1 MLPNI
6 LICGTPGTGK
16 TQLCKALV
24 EAQPDFEHVNLSE
37 LVVADPKLREDYDE
51 ASQSWILNDDAIVDC
66 LEEKMARGGVVLDTH
81 SLIDYFPER
90 WFDLVIVLEADNTV
104 LFDRLSRRGYS
115 VEKVQEN
122 VQCEI
127 MKVVRDEA
135 LESYTEEIVQ
145 ILPSNTIDDMES
157 NLERIQGW
165 INLYK
170 QNMDE

>member
-16 TQLCKALV
+16 TQLSKMLS
-24 EAQPDFEHVNLSE
+24 ESEKNLEHVNLSE
-37 LVVADPKLREDYDE
+37 VVVREPNLREEYDQ
-51 ASQSWILNDDAIVDC
+51 ASQSWILNDDAVIDY
-66 LEEKMARGGVVLDTH
+66 LEEKMAKGGIILDTH

-115 VEKVQEN
+115 IEKVQEN
-122 VQCEI
+122 VECEI

-135 LESYTEEIVQ
+135 VESYAHEIVQ
-145 ILPSNTIDDMES
+145 ILPSNTLDELES
-157 NLERIQGW
+157 NLERLQAW
-165 INLYK
+165 LK
-170 QNMDE
+170 LRESH